1 MSGKDRS
8 SGKRQRTVEIDVLY
22 LLSYALIVLAGV
34 LCFFGVLGIVKNFLP
49 VTKFEIVG
57 ESRFEANE
65 LATFAGVARKDIL
78 YDIDISKAE
87 ENILER
93 CAYIEKVKV
102 KRSFPTKLKFVVRE
116 REPRWYLEI
125 SGDYYVLDGDLRV
138 LEETKN
144 IDRLIL
150 EGVRELT
157 MPSLRRVIVGELL
170 VYGDGQEEI
179 DNTEEIIDTL
189 ESSAL
194 WEYVTSADLDN
205 RYDIHFELD
214 GAFVANIGS
223 YSKLETKLKYV
234 ESALVEAYADGVIG
248 GTVTVSDSGEMVTV
262 KPIYDTQGGEEYQN
276 EAVG

>member
-1 MSGKDRS
+1 
-8 SGKRQRTVEIDVLY
+8 
-22 LLSYALIVLAGV
+22 
-34 LCFFGVLGIVKNFLP
+34 VLGIVKNFLP